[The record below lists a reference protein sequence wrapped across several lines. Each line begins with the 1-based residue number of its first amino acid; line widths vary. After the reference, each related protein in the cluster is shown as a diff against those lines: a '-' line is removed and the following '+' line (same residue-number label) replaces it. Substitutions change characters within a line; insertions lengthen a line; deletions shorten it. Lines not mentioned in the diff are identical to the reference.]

1 MGVGFALGTAILAAL
16 LAVLFLLRRRKR
28 ENQSNQVRE
37 AESAPPGY
45 PNPFISGSEPPKR
58 EMLSEVESMR
68 PEMAAQD
75 PSYLRGE
82 LPTSTTRV
90 EMDGSHNIHP

>member
-16 LAVLFLLRRRKR
+16 LAVLFLLRQRKR
-28 ENQSNQVRE
+28 ANQSNQVRE
-37 AESAPPGY
+37 TESAPPGY
-45 PNPFISGSEPPKR
+45 PNAFISGGEPPKR

-75 PSYLRGE
+75 LSYLRGE
-82 LPTSTTRV
+82 LPTSTTRA
-90 EMDGSHNIHP
+90 EMDRSHNIHP